1 METTIKTFIYLD
13 EDKMFSISSQ
23 IFEGITEYLIDY
35 SNNTNEESEEQKGPV
50 GSGRVMAD
58 IIKTEKGFKEK
69 KFLHDYSYKL
79 FEEKLNGLGKVL
91 EINST
96 NINDQ
101 IDQIDKYAFLKIT
114 SKAIFN
120 DINIINSTLKN
131 FNEMGQA
138 FTYVSNFDEISQA
151 DGKYNQV
158 ISNTKDRN
166 KKAILKQ
173 KKEVNLN
180 LTKLAKKQGLN
191 FDQKYMDSLAFLLEY
206 GFKDQFEFQLPVD
219 SDVIGKTIFS
229 ANLKR
234 ECLKEDEHLLV
245 RKYSRIAEKEFS
257 IFGIVTQNEKLTKID
272 EEDEESDIKSN
283 EQPNIK
289 EVLMELVEKL
299 TNVESSFTGRLSN
312 EIIIDP
318 IAIYR
323 EL

>member
-1 METTIKTFIYLD
+1 MKNTYPENEMETTIKTFIYLD

-120 DINIINSTLKN
+120 DINHCQQMTV
-131 FNEMGQA
+131 G
-138 FTYVSNFDEISQA
+138 
-151 DGKYNQV
+151 
-158 ISNTKDRN
+158 
-166 KKAILKQ
+166 
-173 KKEVNLN
+173 
-180 LTKLAKKQGLN
+180 
-191 FDQKYMDSLAFLLEY
+191 
-206 GFKDQFEFQLPVD
+206 
-219 SDVIGKTIFS
+219 
-229 ANLKR
+229 
-234 ECLKEDEHLLV
+234 
-245 RKYSRIAEKEFS
+245 
-257 IFGIVTQNEKLTKID
+257 
-272 EEDEESDIKSN
+272 
-283 EQPNIK
+283 
-289 EVLMELVEKL
+289 
-299 TNVESSFTGRLSN
+299 
-312 EIIIDP
+312 
-318 IAIYR
+318 
-323 EL
+323 